1 VTSPAEDFRLEP
13 EDEPKRAPPDNGIA
27 AAPPPDP
34 AQLEFWGPSH
44 PPHSDIPLSPVRRIG
59 PAVGFILTAL
69 ALGVAIPGSPVRQL
83 MDLPMGQFRA
93 PAVQDTP
100 PSGAGLPSPGDV
112 VLLRDQRV
120 EVVLEGAPPGTPIDL
135 VIGGGDGIEVSFPPG
150 VQSQSG
156 TGRLDLRF
164 PGGAP
169 AVDDPTQLAPVR
181 IRIPAGDVQLLLRAG
196 PRNLAQWGAGT
207 FVFGEG
213 LDVETRSDGVTVRVP
228 PL

>member
-1 VTSPAEDFRLEP
+1 VTSPADDFRLEP
-13 EDEPKRAPPDNGIA
+13 EDEPERAPPETGLA
-27 AAPPPDP
+27 TAPLPDP
-34 AQLEFWGPSH
+34 AQLEFWEPPN
-44 PPHSDIPLSPVRRIG
+44 PPHSDTPLSPVRRIG

-83 MDLPMGQFRA
+83 MDLPLGQFRA
-93 PAVQDTP
+93 PAPQVTP
-100 PSGAGLPSPGDV
+100 AAGSGLPSSGDV

-120 EVVLEGAPPGTPIDL
+120 EVVLEGAPPGTPVHL
-135 VIGGGDGIEVSFPPG
+135 LIGGGDGIEVSLPAG
-150 VQSQSG
+150 VESRSG
-156 TGRLDLRF
+156 TGRLELRF
-164 PGGAP
+164 SGGAP
-169 AVDDPTQLAPVR
+169 AVDEPTQLAPVR